1 MNAEIEAARAGS
13 AGRGFAVVV
22 FEVRKLAVLSN
33 KATANMTRMINAT
46 CDKVNAEMAD
56 AHASLVEYESCTKG
70 WNQRFVSWTEMVMS
84 LPP

>member
-1 MNAEIEAARAGS
+1 
-13 AGRGFAVVV
+13 
-22 FEVRKLAVLSN
+22 
-33 KATANMTRMINAT
+33 MTRMINAT